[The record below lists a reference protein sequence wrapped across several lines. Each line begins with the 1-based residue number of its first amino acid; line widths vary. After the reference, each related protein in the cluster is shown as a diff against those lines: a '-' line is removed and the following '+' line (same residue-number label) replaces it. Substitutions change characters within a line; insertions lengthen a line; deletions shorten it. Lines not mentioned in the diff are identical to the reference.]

1 MRDTCTI
8 VNYILKLY
16 ITILYNRSTFTE
28 ILFKNEKIK
37 NYLKHSF
44 LQNLFTDRRPA

>member
-28 ILFKNEKIK
+28 ILFKNEKYQK
-37 NYLKHSF
+37 
-44 LQNLFTDRRPA
+44 LFKT